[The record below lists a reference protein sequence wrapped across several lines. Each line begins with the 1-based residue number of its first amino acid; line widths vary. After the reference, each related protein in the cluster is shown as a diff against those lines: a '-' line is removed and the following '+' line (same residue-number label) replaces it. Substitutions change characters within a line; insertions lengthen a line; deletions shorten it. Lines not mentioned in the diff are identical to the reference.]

1 MAARV
6 VIRHLSGSKVN
17 QIEYL
22 PLDGLT
28 ELTIGREPGVTV
40 LFDALRDDAVSRR
53 HAVIKVV
60 PGDPASF
67 TLADL
72 GSTNGTLLNGQRITD
87 ETELLP
93 GDTIQFG
100 AAGPSFAFDIDP
112 RPANA
117 VGRTRV
123 VNTIAGTPTRVIIS
137 PPDPPIPAAPTSPAT
152 SATSPIDRPAERPS
166 VGRNTVMRML
176 SDQRRTASR
185 IGLYA
190 LAGVLAVV
198 GAVGGVLYYT
208 NRVAVSEENS
218 KLAAQN
224 AQIDQERIKN
234 QQLNAQIAQ
243 QKSAIGLSPQDI
255 IDKFGSTTVLVT
267 MQWRLYDRETG
278 KPLFHKTFYVPG
290 VGLLP
295 AYVISD
301 GKLYRWLTSEDE
313 SHSNYKVG
321 VSGAATGFVISG
333 QGLILTNKHV
343 ASGWM
348 INYNQFAEYE
358 KGQGVV
364 FDADKMIPR
373 FNMGTTNG
381 QRAYAKYIE
390 QNVFDLSSTENKF
403 KNYVKWMPQEGG
415 PIFDADQPTIIAKG
429 DDTFEGKNEILKVR
443 FPGSRLDVDARL
455 VRASTDADVALIKI
469 DATQDL
475 NIAPLADADD
485 VKEGERVMVLG
496 YPAFSTK
503 NTEIFTTVEN
513 GEAHEHVEEIP
524 NPTVISGIISNIGS
538 APQQVGGA
546 TIVGNMGDV
555 YQMTVTSGPGNSGGP
570 VFNSQG
576 KVIGLF
582 TYGNVR
588 GTVTYA
594 VPIKYGRALLKFQ

>member
-1 MAARV
+1 M
-6 VIRHLSGSKVN
+6 
-17 QIEYL
+17 
-22 PLDGLT
+22 
-28 ELTIGREPGVTV
+28 
-40 LFDALRDDAVSRR
+40 
-53 HAVIKVV
+53 
-60 PGDPASF
+60 
-67 TLADL
+67 
-72 GSTNGTLLNGQRITD
+72 
-87 ETELLP
+87 
-93 GDTIQFG
+93 
-100 AAGPSFAFDIDP
+100 
-112 RPANA
+112 
-117 VGRTRV
+117 
-123 VNTIAGTPTRVIIS
+123 
-137 PPDPPIPAAPTSPAT
+137 
-152 SATSPIDRPAERPS
+152 
-166 VGRNTVMRML
+166 
-176 SDQRRTASR
+176 
-185 IGLYA
+185 
-190 LAGVLAVV
+190 
-198 GAVGGVLYYT
+198 
-208 NRVAVSEENS
+208 
-218 KLAAQN
+218 
-224 AQIDQERIKN
+224 
-234 QQLNAQIAQ
+234 
-243 QKSAIGLSPQDI
+243 
-255 IDKFGSTTVLVT
+255 
-267 MQWRLYDRETG
+267 
-278 KPLFHKTFYVPG
+278 
-290 VGLLP
+290 
-295 AYVISD
+295 
-301 GKLYRWLTSEDE
+301 YRWLTSEDE
-313 SHSNYKVG
+313 AHLNHEVG
-321 VSGAATGFVISG
+321 VSGTGSGFVINS

-358 KGQGVV
+358 TGQIIV
-364 FDADKMIPR
+364 FSADNKEIVPT
-373 FNMGTTNG
+373 FNMGTVYG
-381 QRAYAKYIE
+381 QKAYSKFI
-390 QNVFDLSSTENKF
+390 NRHIVDLNSIANDYKDLI
-403 KNYVKWMPQEGG
+403 KWVPQEGG
-415 PIFDADQPTIIAKG
+415 PVFEPNQPTIIGKG
-429 DDTFEGKNEILKVR
+429 DNTFEGKNEILKVR